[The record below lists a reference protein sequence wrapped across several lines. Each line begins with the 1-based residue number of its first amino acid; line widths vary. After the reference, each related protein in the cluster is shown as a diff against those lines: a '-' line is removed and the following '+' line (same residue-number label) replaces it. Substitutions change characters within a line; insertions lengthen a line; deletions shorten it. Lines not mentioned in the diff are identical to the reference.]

1 MVREYGIEI
10 YTIRPFINKK
20 KPRHI
25 YQTSRSILNHYVT
38 NQDMGKYYIGEGI
51 RLILELEVNRP
62 SYSIFFEPEI
72 EL

>member
-38 NQDMGKYYIGEGI
+38 NQDMGI
-51 RLILELEVNRP
+51 ILVRELGL
-62 SYSIFFEPEI
+62 F
-72 EL
+72 